1 MMDLTFTEQVVIS
14 YFEKHP
20 QKILTSTIRE
30 LASVTCTSTGS
41 IERAVKKLGYE
52 NFNHYR
58 YTYKAI
64 IIAEKRFV
72 THYNV
77 TKSVTVKPAVSQIST
92 KVVSVNLLFRFS
104 GRDHLR
110 RSKRF
115 FESLK
120 QNATH
125 FRLGFNGPKNISY
138 LSPLNFRQFA
148 K

>member
-1 MMDLTFTEQVVIS
+1 MNLTFTEQIVIA

-20 QKILTSTIRE
+20 KKILTATIRE

-72 THYNV
+72 THFNV
-77 TKSVTVKPAVSQIST
+77 TKSVTVEPAVSQIST
-92 KVVSVNLLFRFS
+92 KEVLVNLLFRFS

-115 FESLK
+115 LESLK
-120 QNATH
+120 QNTTH
-125 FRLGFNGPKNISY
+125 FRLGFSGPKDISY
-138 LSPLNFRQFA
+138 LSPLNFCEVP